1 MLSRWAAEELWH
13 IGPKRQ
19 ANLDGTMSTIFLI
32 ELRNSATNLTGAES
46 YHWIFVGIVID
57 CAMED
62 FDSKGSLFEVV
73 TPPRKRPLN
82 HVAQESGIAP
92 AVLKRSACQNPFELL
107 LNLQTVMFG
116 DWIPVPASCSDS
128 HHGRAKSSSGFA
140 RQMLQ
145 LTTSLLQA
153 QNHLLKSI
161 I

>member
-1 MLSRWAAEELWH
+1 MQRRYTFLLRRDAGELWH

-92 AVLKRSACQNPFELL
+92 AVLKLSLIHISSA
-107 LNLQTVMFG
+107 
-116 DWIPVPASCSDS
+116 
-128 HHGRAKSSSGFA
+128 
-140 RQMLQ
+140 
-145 LTTSLLQA
+145 
-153 QNHLLKSI
+153 
-161 I
+161 